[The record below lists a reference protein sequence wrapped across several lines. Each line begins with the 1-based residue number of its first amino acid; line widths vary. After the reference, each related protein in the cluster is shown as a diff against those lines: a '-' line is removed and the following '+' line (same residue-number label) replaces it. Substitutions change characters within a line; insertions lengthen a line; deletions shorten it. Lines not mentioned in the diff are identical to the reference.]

1 MKPCELCNQTKTDG
15 MRYATRVAC
24 LQCIDKALEFV
35 ITAGLSFEGDEG

>member
-1 MKPCELCNQTKTDG
+1 MRPCELCNQTKTDG

-35 ITAGLSFEGDEG
+35 ITAGLSYKGDEG